1 MKAVILAGGLGTRIS
16 EETHLIP
23 KPLIEIGGRPI
34 LWHIMKTYSYYG
46 VNDFI
51 ICLGYKG
58 YLIKEYFANYHLH
71 MKDLTISL
79 RDNKQIIHNNYNEP
93 WNVTLVDTGYS
104 TMTGGRIK
112 RIKEYVK
119 NEKAFF
125 MTYGDGVSNVN
136 LNLLKKFHFDQNSLA
151 TLTAVIP
158 KERFGVLDIN
168 FETSHV
174 NSFKEKKLKKDSYI
188 NGGYFVLSPKVLDY
202 IDNDSISFEKEPI
215 EKLSEENE
223 LSAYLHDDFWQCMD
237 TLRDKKY
244 LENLW
249 KNKKSPWKI
258 WN

>member
-58 YLIKEYFANYHLH
+58 YLIKEYFANYHLY
-71 MKDLTISL
+71 MKDLTINL
-79 RDNKQIIHNNYNEP
+79 MDNKQIIHNNNSEP

-136 LNLLKKFHFDQNSLA
+136 LNLLKKFHFNQGSLA

-168 FETSHV
+168 FETLQI
-174 NSFKEKKLKKDSYI
+174 NSFKEKKQKKDSYI

-202 IDNDSISFEKEPI
+202 IDDDSVSFEKEPI

-223 LSAYLHDDFWQCMD
+223 LSAYLHDNFWQCMD

-244 LENLW
+244 LEDLW
-249 KNKKSPWKI
+249 NNKKAPWKI